1 MRSPSEAGIEP
12 ARIWQLSVAGLSYQE
27 KEDVWLRHFSSER
40 GPPRTIYDV
49 DDGLEAACKAFP
61 DLNLE
66 AIDASDDTTLVVDID
81 NDDVMYIVKQIK
93 PTA

>member
-1 MRSPSEAGIEP
+1 MAKAFLVRKRTA
-12 ARIWQLSVAGLSYQE
+12 
-27 KEDVWLRHFSSER
+27 KEGV
-40 GPPRTIYDV
+40 TIYDV